1 MKPSGKSFPVYLYVL
16 SDLVAIFFS
25 YALSVI
31 LLKASFHPFH
41 GLLFALFWIGLFAL
55 SGAYQELYHKSRL
68 LELLRTSVVVCIGGA
83 LLFSLHWG
91 FTIGCLFPEN
101 DLPTWIRFCLLQFGA
116 LAFMRMLVLNKLK
129 RELLNKKVSFHTLL
143 IGSETECQQ
152 LLDEQQMSLRDGGYR
167 CIGYIN
173 PETVSA
179 STNTL
184 EPSDLPCAG
193 SLDELEKVVQHK
205 QVRLVILSPDNKS
218 AHWIEPTIDR
228 LMNLEVEIRIVPD
241 MLDILSGSVKT
252 NNVLGTPL
260 VEIYTAKLPV
270 WQRNLKRLMDVVISI
285 ILGVLFIPLIAWIA
299 WKVRRGS
306 SGPILFKQERI
317 GRKGRPF
324 ILYKFR
330 SMIEQAEANGPAL
343 SSEKDPRI
351 TTLGKTLR
359 KWRLDE
365 IPQLWNILRGDM
377 SFVGPRPERKHYIDQ
392 IIRIHPYYRFLLQVK
407 PGLTGW
413 GMVQFG
419 YAENI
424 PEMIERSR
432 FDLLYLENPSL
443 LLDLKILIHTLR
455 IIWKGKGK

>member
-1 MKPSGKSFPVYLYVL
+1 MRPSGKSFPVFMYVL
-16 SDLVAIFFS
+16 TDLAAIFFS
-25 YALSVI
+25 HLLYNTLLGESVNPSQGLGWSMYWVI
-31 LLKASFHPFH
+31 L
-41 GLLFALFWIGLFAL
+41 FAI
-55 SGAYQELYHKSRL
+55 SGSYQELYHKSRL
-68 LELLRTSVVVCIGGA
+68 LEMVRTAVVMCIGGS
-83 LLFSLHWG
+83 LLFLIKQQISIEFLY
-91 FTIGCLFPEN
+91 PEIE
-101 DLPTWIRFCLLQFGA
+101 LSTWIRFCLLQFVTV
-116 LAFMRMLVLNKLK
+116 LLFRMLLLNKLK
-129 RELLNKKVSFHTLL
+129 SELLSQKVSFHTLL
-143 IGSETECQQ
+143 IGREKECQQ
-152 LLDEQQMSLRDGGYR
+152 LLDEQQLSLRDGGYR
-167 CIGYIN
+167 CIGFIDPAHI
-173 PETVSA
+173 PEPTPTREQSDIPTV
-179 STNTL
+179 
-184 EPSDLPCAG
+184 G
-193 SLDELEKVVQHK
+193 SLEDLEKIVQQK

-218 AHWIEPTIDR
+218 ANWIEPTIDR

-252 NNVLGTPL
+252 SNVLGTPL

-270 WQRNLKRLMDVVISI
+270 WQRNLKRLMDVILSI
-285 ILGVLFIPLIAWIA
+285 ALAVMFMPLIVWIA
-299 WKVRRGS
+299 WSVRKS
-306 SGPILFKQERI
+306 SIGPILFKQERI

-330 SMIEQAEANGPAL
+330 SMIEKAEANGPAL
-343 SSEKDPRI
+343 SSENDPRI

-365 IPQLWNILRGDM
+365 IPQLWNILKGDM

-424 PEMIERSR
+424 LEMIERSR

-443 LLDLKILIHTLR
+443 LLDLKILLHTLR